1 MKNRKNQ
8 FSVYRLTVLALMI
21 ALVQTSRLVFS
32 FLPNVQPV
40 TTILI
45 LMTITF
51 GVVDATIVGSGSI
64 IVSNLSLGMGPWT
77 ISQIIAFTVIILVS
91 YAFSLCLE
99 KLKGAVIY
107 WVIFSGVMG
116 ILYGFIISII
126 QAMMYQMVF
135 PAFIGYWIA
144 GIWFDVYHAIGNSVF
159 MVLLYTPLIPMFN
172 KINQKIKKSPS

>member
-1 MKNRKNQ
+1 MRNSKNQ

-51 GVVDATIVGSGSI
+51 GVVDAIIVGCGSI
-64 IVSNLSLGMGPWT
+64 IVSNLFLGMGPWT
-77 ISQIIAFTVIILVS
+77 LSQVVAFTIIILVS
-91 YAFSLCLE
+91 YAFSLCIK
-99 KLKGAVIY
+99 KLDGDFIY
-107 WVIFSGVMG
+107 WVIFSGVTG
-116 ILYGFIISII
+116 ILFGFIISVI
-126 QAMMYQMVF
+126 QALMYQMVF

-172 KINQKIKKSPS
+172 KINRKIKKSPS